1 MKEFLNKLKVVPAL
15 GYLLF
20 ITTGLIVFFIAAFLV
35 VLLRTKSAASVMMP
49 DLVGQQYTEVHNEL
63 MRLRLKVRI
72 ENKRYPEKND
82 GEIIYQ
88 SISAGK
94 NVEAGAK
101 LYLTVNN
108 GVDRVKM
115 PELKG
120 QTLNNA
126 KAALDKILSGETY
139 VSLPLGGVTYI
150 PVSDGQ
156 SPETV
161 VGQIPEPGKV
171 ITTREKIF
179 LLVTEPDVKDKSSRV
194 DDYKGIPFPL
204 VSRILNTK
212 KIKYK
217 VSEIIPTK
225 DGRENGFVE
234 SYLVNSDGSYSFK
247 TFYFDPEN
255 KVQSGYEK
263 ITYKVDNSKSYKL
276 QIQKMDDES
285 STQTLFE
292 DISFQKD
299 EELKFVFYREG
310 DVRVS
315 LIGMDGDK
323 EKSFKF
329 RSDL

>member
-15 GYLLF
+15 GYILF

-35 VLLRTKSAASVMMP
+35 VLLRTKSSASITMP
-49 DLVGQQYTEVHNEL
+49 DLLGQQYTEVHNEL

-82 GEIIYQ
+82 GEILYQ

-94 NVEAGAK
+94 AVEAGSK
-101 LYLTVNN
+101 LYLTVNT

-115 PELKG
+115 PDLKG

-126 KAALDKILSGETY
+126 KAALDKVLSGETY
-139 VSLPLGGVTYI
+139 VTLSIGGITYI
-150 PVSDGQ
+150 PVSAGQ
-156 SPETV
+156 SPDTV
-161 VGQIPEPGKV
+161 VGQIPEADKV
-171 ITTREKIF
+171 ITTREKIY
-179 LLVTEPDVKDKSSRV
+179 LLVTEPDTKDKSSRV
-194 DDYKGIPFPL
+194 EEYKGIPFPL
-204 VSRILNTK
+204 VAKILNTK

-225 DGRENGFVE
+225 DKRENGFVE
-234 SYLVNSDGSYSFK
+234 SYLVTPEGLYSFK
-247 TFYFDPEN
+247 VYYFETEN

-263 ITYKVDNSKSYKL
+263 ISYKVDNTKPYKL
-276 QIQKMDDES
+276 QVQKLDDES
-285 STQTLFE
+285 ITQNLFE

-315 LIGMDGDK
+315 LIGMDGDN

-329 RSDL
+329 RSEL

>member
-1 MKEFLNKLKVVPAL
+1 MREFINKLKVVPAL

-20 ITTGLIVFFIAAFLV
+20 ITTGLIVFFIAAFMV
-35 VLLRTKSAASVMMP
+35 VLLRTKSATSVMMP

-88 SISAGK
+88 SIAAGK

-101 LYLTVNN
+101 LYLTVNT
-108 GVDRVKM
+108 GVDRLKM

-126 KAALDKILSGETY
+126 KSALDKVLSGETY
-139 VSLPLGGVTYI
+139 VSLTLGGITYI
-150 PVSDGQ
+150 PVAEGQ

-194 DDYKGIPFPL
+194 DDYKGMPFPL
-204 VSRILNTK
+204 VARILNSK
-212 KIKYK
+212 KTKYK
-217 VSEIIPTK
+217 ISEILPSK
-225 DGRENGFVE
+225 DRRETGIIE
-234 SYLVNSDGSYSFK
+234 SYSANSDGSISFK
-247 TFYFDPEN
+247 VFYFEPEN

-263 ITYKVDNSKSYKL
+263 VSYKVDSSKSYKL
-276 QIQKMDDES
+276 QIQNLNDDS
-285 STQTLFE
+285 NMQSLFE
-292 DISFQKD
+292 DISFQK
-299 EELKFVFYREG
+299 EEEMKFIFYREG

-315 LIGMDGDK
+315 VIGMDGDK

-329 RSDL
+329 RSEL